1 MRGRLNGSE
10 EIETKK
16 RKTKWIGLVD
26 GIQSNPVHFIPFYS
40 RKVDWGG
47 QITTFIFMV

>member
-26 GIQSNPVHFIPFYS
+26 GIQSNPVHSIPFHS
-40 RKVDWGG
+40 IPGKWIGEVK
-47 QITTFIFMV
+47 